1 MRKDVVPSHLAALP
15 FRMEDCVWAWHR
27 SVRPS
32 DQPSPVCDQSTW
44 EEHICVGKP
53 PTGCRSRLSLSFFS
67 FLFNFVPNTALPR
80 AKLLKD

>member
-53 PTGCRSRLSLSFFS
+53 PTGCRSRLSLSIFF
-67 FLFNFVPNTALPR
+67 FPF
-80 AKLLKD
+80 